1 MEKEKLPMPE
11 GCTTPNGPRKTR
23 DGVDTDAMVAGVA
36 GVTGVAIS
44 MTNMLEC
51 RLSLRAD
58 SMG

>member
-1 MEKEKLPMPE
+1 MPE